1 MATTHGRRG
10 VEWRGKGREEQGRRE
25 KKNFLFSLWG
35 KEILS
40 AIKVMG
46 ERRKRLGKK
55 RGGEER

>member
-1 MATTHGRRG
+1 M
-10 VEWRGKGREEQGRRE
+10 EWRGKGREEQGRRE